1 MVCVLKICEQQLLF
15 MGPFPGSP
23 GATID
28 IVSSDVA
35 VVEMDSG
42 ATSSVSVCVELN
54 DTDDGL
60 LRDVVLL
67 LNTVDETATGTQ
79 YNIVSRVRNT
89 LCNYV
94 HLVLCIYVNRL
105 PYLAT
110 TLVQVYKACLDLHFL
125 AQLSSKVRTNPV
137 FIFYRWLR
145 L

>member
-15 MGPFPGSP
+15 MGPLPGSP

-42 ATSSVSVCVELN
+42 ATPSVSVCVELV

-67 LNTVDETATGTQ
+67 LNTVDETATGKDTIQ
-79 YNIVSRVRNT
+79 VIDIFMWIRLLCLATKFSANTYMNIYSSLEVAIHAQLIVSF
-89 LCNYV
+89 LFF
-94 HLVLCIYVNRL
+94 LVF
-105 PYLAT
+105 
-110 TLVQVYKACLDLHFL
+110 CLF
-125 AQLSSKVRTNPV
+125 R
-137 FIFYRWLR
+137 
-145 L
+145 